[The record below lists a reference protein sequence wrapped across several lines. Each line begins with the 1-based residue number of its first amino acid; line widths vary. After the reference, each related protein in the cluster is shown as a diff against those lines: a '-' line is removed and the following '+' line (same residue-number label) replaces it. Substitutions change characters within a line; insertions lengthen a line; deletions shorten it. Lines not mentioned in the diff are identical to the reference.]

1 MVFLWIGLALVAVLM
16 AGSLGLAYYCYRQTF
31 FFDRRK
37 DPSPEEFNLPHGTVY
52 EPYYDIMKERMR
64 QTRALPH
71 RAYSIKSFDG
81 LTLWGTFYEHNPGDP
96 IELMFHGYKGSGER
110 DLCSGVQRCF
120 AMGHSAFIV
129 DQRCSTRSEGH
140 VCTFG
145 INERR
150 DCHSWV
156 QFLIQEFGP
165 DVKIILTGVSMG
177 AATVLMAAADPLPSN
192 VKCILA
198 DCGYTSPG
206 QIIQVVMEREGFP
219 PKLVYPFMKLGA
231 RIFGHFDLEEISPL
245 EAMAKCTIPVIFFH
259 GGDDDFVP
267 CEMSQQN
274 YDACKAPKVLSV
286 IPGAGHCLGYMV
298 DSKGYLE
305 TLNKFYDTVPG
316 LRA

>member
-1 MVFLWIGLALVAVLM
+1 MIFLWIGLALVALVVGM
-16 AGSLGLAYYCYRQTF
+16 TLAISYYCYRKTF
-31 FFDRRK
+31 FFDRRIK
-37 DPSPEEFNLPHGTVY
+37 RDPEKFDLPHGTVY
-52 EPYYDIMKERMR
+52 EPYYDVMMERMK

-71 RAYSIKSFDG
+71 RDYSIKSFDG
-81 LTLWGTFYEHNPGDP
+81 LTLWGTFYEHKPDAP

-129 DQRCSTRSEGH
+129 DQRCSDRSEGK

-156 QFLIQEFGP
+156 QFLIQEFGQ
-165 DVKIILTGVSMG
+165 DVKIVLTGVSMG
-177 AATVLMAAADPLPSN
+177 AATVMMAASEPLPSN

-198 DCGYTSPG
+198 DCGYTSPKE
-206 QIIQVVMEREGFP
+206 IISLVMDNEGFP
-219 PKLVYPFMKLGA
+219 SKFLYPFMKLGA
-231 RIFGHFDLEEISPL
+231 RIFGHFDLEETSPR
-245 EAMAKCTIPVIFFH
+245 EAMAKCPVPVIFFH

-267 CEMSQQN
+267 CEMSKRN
-274 YDACKAPKVLSV
+274 YDACIAPKVLSV
-286 IPGAGHCLGYMV
+286 TPGAGHCLGYLV
-298 DSKGYLE
+298 DTKGYID
-305 TLNKFYDTVPG
+305 TLNKFYDSVPG